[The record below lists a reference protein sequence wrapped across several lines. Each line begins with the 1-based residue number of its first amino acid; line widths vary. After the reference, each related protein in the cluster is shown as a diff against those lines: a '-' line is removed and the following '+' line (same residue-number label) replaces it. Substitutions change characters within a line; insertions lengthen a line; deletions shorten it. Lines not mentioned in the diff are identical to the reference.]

1 MMQVPL
7 FFVSIITST
16 SLMIFNIGINGMY
29 VNRTFLNLPLSLLD
43 SNIIEET
50 KEEAVD
56 NETKTS
62 KYYYFNKETLNDEV
76 KKYLSMNLKNKVKS
90 YKISFKYFNYV
101 DNKVEDNDTKP
112 NAIQIHFIST
122 YYMNF
127 KLDSHLSF
135 YINNGVIMNE

>member
-7 FFVSIITST
+7 FFVSIITSS

-43 SNIIEET
+43 SNVIEET
-50 KEEAVD
+50 KEGEDV
-56 NETKTS
+56 TSS
-62 KYYYFNKETLNDEV
+62 KYYYFNKDTLNEDV
-76 KKYLSMNLKNKVKS
+76 KTYLSMNLKNKVKS

-101 DNKVEDNDTKP
+101 DNKVIDDENKP

-127 KLDSHLSF
+127 KVDSHLSF
-135 YINNGVIMNE
+135 YINNGVIINE

>member
-16 SLMIFNIGINGMY
+16 SLMLFNIGINGMY
-29 VNRTFLNLPLSLLD
+29 VNRTFLNIPLSLLD

-50 KEEAVD
+50 KDSEG
-56 NETKTS
+56 NSK
-62 KYYYFNKETLNDEV
+62 KYYYFNKETLNNDV
-76 KKYLSMNLKNKVKS
+76 KNYLSMNLKNKVKS

-101 DNKVEDNDTKP
+101 NDKVIEDENKP

-127 KLDSHLSF
+127 NIDSHLSF
-135 YINNGVIMNE
+135 FINNGVVINE

>member
-43 SNIIEET
+43 SNIV
-50 KEEAVD
+50 EEA
-56 NETKTS
+56 NEEESNK
-62 KYYYFNKETLNDEV
+62 KYYYFNKETLNNDV
-76 KKYLSMNLKNKVKS
+76 KNYLSMNLKDKVKS

-101 DNKVEDNDTKP
+101 DNKVVDTENKP
-112 NAIQIHFIST
+112 NAIQLHFIST
-122 YYMNF
+122 YYMDF
-127 KLDSHLSF
+127 KIDSHLSF
-135 YINNGVIMNE
+135 YINNGVIINE

>member
-29 VNRTFLNLPLSLLD
+29 VNRTFLNIPLSLLD
-43 SNIIEET
+43 SNIVEEVN
-50 KEEAVD
+50 EEES
-56 NETKTS
+56 NK
-62 KYYYFNKETLNDEV
+62 KYYYFNKETLNNDV
-76 KKYLSMNLKNKVKS
+76 KNYLSTNLKNKVKS

-101 DNKVEDNDTKP
+101 DNKVVEEENKP
-112 NAIQIHFIST
+112 NAIQIHFVST

-127 KLDSHLSF
+127 KFDSHLSF
-135 YINNGVIMNE
+135 YINNGVVINE

>member
-7 FFVSIITST
+7 FFISIITST
-16 SLMIFNIGINGMY
+16 SLMLFNIGINGMY

-50 KEEAVD
+50 KEEEI
-56 NETKTS
+56 NGETKES
-62 KYYYFNKETLNDEV
+62 KYFYFNKETLNDDV

-101 DNKVEDNDTKP
+101 DNKVEENEEKP

-127 KLDSHLSF
+127 NLDSHLSF
-135 YINNGVIMNE
+135 YINNGVIINE